1 MITHA
6 PLGLLEESAP
16 STTLSAGTYL
26 VSHGVHI
33 VPLHGVN
40 EDGTCTCPYQ
50 HSEPK
55 EIGKHPRVSDWK
67 TLSLGYT
74 PGDLPKVLAPVCNLG
89 IYARPSNLVVL
100 DIDPRNG
107 GEESFYNLL
116 NFLSG
121 EIPETVEAI
130 TGLYKVGQKMERGR
144 HLYFSL
150 DDGEQIVFRKDLKK
164 LGFRGLDIIHEGYV
178 LAAPSKH
185 GTGVNYEWRE
195 GREPWNYPIAPLPE
209 GMKELF
215 RAERGK
221 SHYKSQSIST
231 LGDDEWLEKWDNL
244 RQELVTPTPY
254 ARATLKAV
262 AKQVRNMKSGE
273 RNNTLNAAAYT
284 LGRCIG
290 GGQIS
295 FEEAYQTLLQ
305 EAQRNYGP
313 EWATKENKVLR
324 VLRVYGGGFES
335 GAMEPKYPVELTQG
349 QIEWASK
356 VSIQFV
362 ESDSTEEDSRT
373 ALAELMSRGFLDGRG
388 SLKLQTTIEALE
400 MIGPLSVGEDK
411 QIWFYE
417 AGVWSRGGRSE
428 IIRRLNELLGERAR
442 PAHIQNVIQFF
453 EARHATLSGIG
464 PKEFI
469 NCKNGMLDWKSGF
482 LSPHQPSYGST
493 YQLDVDWNPNA
504 TCPTV
509 DAFLAQVADPD
520 VVELL
525 WEVIGIS
532 IFGGLGF
539 QKAII
544 LYGTGRNGKGALLR
558 LISKLI
564 PEALRS
570 NVDLQSLG
578 KDRFASAE
586 LHGKIVNICGDIP
599 ATALSDTA
607 TFKMLTGEDSITAQ
621 FKHRDL
627 FTFVNNATLLF
638 SANTLPETPDK
649 TKGFYSRLLIVPFD
663 KVSLED
669 SDIDSSIEPRMWAEL
684 EGVLVKAVEGLK
696 RAMERGGFAP
706 TEACANALAKYID
719 HRDTVETFLDSAVV
733 AVEGSEIPRSDLYTA
748 YREYC
753 RINRLEPIK
762 SSDFYLRVENSAA
775 LSVLT
780 KKNVSG
786 TRLFSG
792 ISIKPFVFY

>member
-6 PLGLLEESAP
+6 PLALLEDSAP
-16 STTLSAGTYL
+16 STALSAGTYL
-26 VSHGVHI
+26 VAHGIHI

-40 EDGTCTCPYQ
+40 ADGTCTCPHQ
-50 HSEPK
+50 HSELK
-55 EIGKHPRVSDWK
+55 EIGKHPRNSDWK
-67 TLSLGYT
+67 SLSLSYI
-74 PGDLPKVLAPVCNLG
+74 PEDLPKALSPICNLG
-89 IYARPSNLVVL
+89 IYARPSNLVIL

-116 NFLSG
+116 NLLAG

-150 DDGEQIVFRKDLKK
+150 EDGDQVVFRKDLKK

-178 LAAPSKH
+178 LTVPSRH

-209 GMKELF
+209 AMRELF
-215 RAERGK
+215 RTASGK
-221 SHYKSQSIST
+221 THYKSQSVST

-244 RQELVTPTPY
+244 RQAHVSATPY

-262 AKQVRNMKSGE
+262 TKQVRNMKPGE
-273 RNNTLNAAAYT
+273 RNNTLNAAAFT

-295 FEEAYQTLLQ
+295 FDEAYQTLLE
-305 EAQRNYGP
+305 EAQRNYGS
-313 EWATKENKVLR
+313 EWPIKENKVLK

-335 GAMEPKYPVELTQG
+335 GAMEPKYPVELSQG
-349 QIEWASK
+349 QIEWATK

-362 ESDSTEEDSRT
+362 DGDSTEEDSRA
-373 ALAELMSRGFLDGRG
+373 ALAELMSQGFLDARG

-400 MIGPLSVGEDK
+400 IIGPLAVGEDK
-411 QIWFYE
+411 QIWFYQS
-417 AGVWSRGGRSE
+417 GVWSRDGRSE

-442 PAHIQNVIQFF
+442 PAHIQNVVQFF
-453 EARHATLSGIG
+453 EARHATLTGLG

-482 LSPHQPSYGST
+482 LSPHLPGYGST
-493 YQLDVDWNPNA
+493 YQLDINWNPNA

-509 DAFLAQVADPD
+509 DAFLAQVADPE
-520 VVELL
+520 VVDLL
-525 WEVIGIS
+525 WEIIGVS
-532 IFGGLGF
+532 IYGGLGF

-544 LYGTGRNGKGALLR
+544 FFGTGRNGKGALLR
-558 LISKLI
+558 LIGKLI
-564 PEALRS
+564 PAAVRS

-627 FTFVNNATLLF
+627 FTFVSNATLLF

-663 KVSLED
+663 KVSLDD
-669 SDIDSSIEPRMWAEL
+669 SEIDSSLEPRMWNEL
-684 EGVLVKAVEGLK
+684 EGVLVKAVEGLR
-696 RAMERGGFAP
+696 RAMERGGFAS
-706 TEACANALAKYID
+706 TQSCANALAKYID
-719 HRDTVETFLDSAVV
+719 HGDTVEKFLENAVV
-733 AVEGSEIPRSDLYTA
+733 AVEGSEIPRADLYTS

-753 RINRLEPIK
+753 RLNRLEPIR
-762 SSDFYLRVENSAA
+762 SSDFYVRVENST
-775 LSVLT
+775 VLDVLP

-792 ISIKPFVFY
+792 ISIRPFVFY